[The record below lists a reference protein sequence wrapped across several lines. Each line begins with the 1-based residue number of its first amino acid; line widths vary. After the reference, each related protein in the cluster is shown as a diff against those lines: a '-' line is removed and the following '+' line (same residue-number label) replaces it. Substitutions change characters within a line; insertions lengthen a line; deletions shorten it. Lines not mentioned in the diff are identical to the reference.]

1 MKIVK
6 IPDYEYK
13 ERIAKAAKLAS
24 EMGLDVLVV
33 NSTESDFANVRYLSG
48 FWPLF
53 ERAGVAVAS
62 NGDAALMVGLES
74 KIFAADFGKIDKIFV
89 LMEYRESADP
99 SAPQLKPSTYRDVFK
114 AIGVTGEKIRIG
126 VAAWIDT
133 TLVMMD
139 GLKEAYPDAE
149 IVRADSIMVKL
160 RSIKSDNEIACMR
173 QGFKIVEHATRE
185 VIKALKPGVT
195 ECQMVGVA
203 QKAIYEMGAE
213 YEGLPMYVF
222 SEKSTSHAIS
232 RSRPDR
238 VIGANDI
245 VQLNLS
251 ARVDGYSPS
260 IGMPVCM
267 GTLTEERRRYIQF
280 CLDMHNWTKQQ
291 LKAGVLA
298 SDIAKGFYQRYVELG
313 YGENYVYGP
322 CHGTGMIEVEPPWM
336 ETSSDYRLEKN
347 MTFQVD
353 TFISAPGFGARWE
366 IGAAIT
372 EDGYEALC
380 NPVGEIIELGFDRR

>member
-1 MKIVK
+1 MEIVK

-53 ERAGVAVAS
+53 ERAGVAVAA

-74 KIFAADFGKIDKIFV
+74 KIFAADFGKIEKIFV

-99 SAPQLKPSTYRDVFK
+99 SAPELKPDTFRDVFK
-114 AIGVTGEKIRIG
+114 AIGVTGDKIKIG

-139 GLKEAYPDAE
+139 GIKAAYPDAQ
-149 IVRADSIMVKL
+149 IVRADTIMVKL
-160 RSIKSDNEIACMR
+160 RSIKSDNELACFR
-173 QGFKIVEHATRE
+173 SGFKMVEFATQE

-238 VIGANDI
+238 IIGANDI

-260 IGMPVCM
+260 VGMPVCM
-267 GTLTEERRRYIQF
+267 GKLTQDRRDYIQF
-280 CLDMHNWTKQQ
+280 CLDMHNWTKTQ

-298 SDIAKGFYQRYVELG
+298 SDIAKGFYKKYVDTG
-313 YGENYVYGP
+313 HQANYVYGP

-336 ETSSDYRLEKN
+336 ETTSNYPLEKN
-347 MTFQVD
+347 MAFQVD
-353 TFISAPGFGARWE
+353 TFVTAPGFGVRWE
-366 IGAAIT
+366 IGTAIT
-372 EDGYEALC
+372 EDGFESLC
-380 NPVGEIIELGFDRR
+380 NPVGKIYELGF

>member
-1 MKIVK
+1 MDIVK

-13 ERIAKAAKLAS
+13 ERIARAAQLTA

-48 FWPLF
+48 YWPVF
-53 ERAGVAVAS
+53 ERSGVAVAA
-62 NGDAALMVGLES
+62 NGSAALMVGLES
-74 KIFAADFGKIDKIFV
+74 KIFAADFGKLDNIFV
-89 LMEYRESADP
+89 LLEYRESADP
-99 SAPQLKPSTYRDVFK
+99 SYPEAKPDTYRDVFK
-114 AIGVTGEKIRIG
+114 ALGVTGDKIKIG

-133 TLVMMD
+133 TMVMMD
-139 GLKEAYPDAE
+139 GLKTAYPQAE
-149 IVRADSIMVKL
+149 IVKADSIMVKL
-160 RSIKSDNEIACMR
+160 RSVKSENELACMR
-173 QGFKIVEHATRE
+173 SGFKMVEYATQE

-195 ECQMVGVA
+195 ETQMVGVA

-238 VIGANDI
+238 VIGRNDI

-260 IGMPVCM
+260 MGMPICM
-267 GTLTEERRRYIQF
+267 GKLNDERRAYIQF
-280 CLDMHNWTKQQ
+280 CLDMHNWTKTQI
-291 LKAGVLA
+291 KAGVMA
-298 SDIAKGFYQRYVELG
+298 SQVAKDFYQQFIDTG
-313 YGENYVYGP
+313 HQANYVYGP

-347 MTFQVD
+347 MTFQID
-353 TFISAPGFGARWE
+353 TFVTAPGFGVRWE
-366 IGAAIT
+366 IGSAIT
-372 EDGYEALC
+372 EDGFESLC
-380 NPVGEIIELGFDRR
+380 SPVGKIYELGF

>member
-1 MKIVK
+1 MDFVK

-13 ERIAKAAKLAS
+13 ERIARAAKLAA

-53 ERAGVAVAS
+53 ERAGVAVAA
-62 NGDAALMVGLES
+62 NGNAALMVGLES
-74 KIFAADFGKIDKIFV
+74 RIFAADFGKIDKIFV

-99 SAPQLKPSTYRDVFK
+99 SAPELKPSTYRDVFK
-114 AIGVTGEKIRIG
+114 AIGVTGDKIKIG

-133 TLVMMD
+133 TMVMMD
-139 GLKEAYPDAE
+139 GLKEAYPKAE

-160 RSIKSDNEIACMR
+160 RSIKSNNEIACIKH
-173 QGFKIVEHATRE
+173 GFKMVEYATQE

-213 YEGLPMYVF
+213 YEGLPMYIF

-238 VIGANDI
+238 EIGANDI

-260 IGMPVCM
+260 LGMPVCM
-267 GTLTEERRRYIQF
+267 GRLTEERRQYMQF
-280 CLDMHNWTKQQ
+280 CLDMHNWTKAQ
-291 LKAGVLA
+291 LKAGALA
-298 SDIAKGFYQRYVELG
+298 SDISKGFYKQYVDTG
-313 YGENYVYGP
+313 HQENYVYGP

-336 ETSSDYRLEKN
+336 ETTSDYPLEKN

-353 TFISAPGFGARWE
+353 TFVTAPGFGVRWE
-366 IGAAIT
+366 IGTAIT
-372 EDGYEALC
+372 EDGYESLC
-380 NPVGEIIELGFDRR
+380 NPVGRIYELEF

>member
-1 MKIVK
+1 MQIVK

-13 ERIAKAAKLAS
+13 ERIAKAAKLAA

-53 ERAGVAVAS
+53 ERAGIAVAA

-99 SAPQLKPSTYRDVFK
+99 SAPELKPDTFRDVFK
-114 AIGVTGEKIRIG
+114 AIGVTGDKIRIG

-133 TLVMMD
+133 TMVMMD
-139 GLKEAYPDAE
+139 GLKAAYPGAE

-160 RSIKSDNEIACMR
+160 RSVKSDNEIACLR
-173 QGFKIVEHATRE
+173 SGFKMVEHATQE

-203 QKAIYEMGAE
+203 QRAIYEMGAE

-238 VIGANDI
+238 VIGAGDI

-260 IGMPVCM
+260 MGMPVCM
-267 GTLTEERRRYIQF
+267 GTLTPERRAYIQF
-280 CLDMHNWTKQQ
+280 CLDMHNWTKTQ
-291 LKAGVLA
+291 LRAGALA
-298 SDIAKGFYQRYVELG
+298 SDIAKGFHRQYVDTGHEA
-313 YGENYVYGP
+313 NYVYGP

-336 ETSSDYRLEKN
+336 ETTSDYPLRKN

-353 TFISAPGFGARWE
+353 TFITAPGFGARWE
-366 IGAAIT
+366 IGVAIT
-372 EDGYEALC
+372 DDGYESLC
-380 NPVGEIIELGFDRR
+380 SPVGKIYELGF

>member
-1 MKIVK
+1 MEIVK

-13 ERIAKAAKLAS
+13 ERIASAAKLAG

-48 FWPLF
+48 FWPVF
-53 ERAGVAVAS
+53 ERAGVAISA
-62 NGDAALMVGLES
+62 NGNAALMVGIES
-74 KIFAADFGKIDKIFV
+74 KIFAADFGKIENIFV

-99 SAPQLKPSTYRDVFK
+99 SAPEAKISTYRDVFK
-114 AIGVTGEKIRIG
+114 SLGVTGDKIKIG

-133 TLVMMD
+133 TMVMMD
-139 GLKEAYPDAE
+139 GIKANYPQAE

-160 RSIKSDNEIACMR
+160 RSIKSDNELACMR
-173 QGFKIVEHATRE
+173 SGFKMVEYATQE
-185 VIKALKPGVT
+185 VIKALRPGVT
-195 ECQMVGVA
+195 ETQMVGVA

-238 VIGANDI
+238 VIGRNDI

-260 IGMPVCM
+260 MGLPVCM
-267 GTLTEERRRYIQF
+267 GKLGDERRSYIQF
-280 CLDMHNWTKQQ
+280 CLDMHNWTKTQ
-291 LKAGVLA
+291 LKAGVMA
-298 SDIAKGFYQRYVELG
+298 SDIAKGFYKQYVDTG
-313 YGENYVYGP
+313 HVENYVYGP

-336 ETSSDYRLEKN
+336 ETSSAYPLQKN
-347 MTFQVD
+347 MTFQID
-353 TFISAPGFGARWE
+353 TFVTAPGFGVRWE

-372 EDGYEALC
+372 EDGFESLC
-380 NPVGEIIELGFDRR
+380 APVGKIYELGF

>member
-1 MKIVK
+1 MEIVK

-13 ERIAKAAKLAS
+13 ERIAKASKLVR

-33 NSTESDFANVRYLSG
+33 NSTESDFANVRYFSG

-53 ERAGVAVAS
+53 ERAGVAISA
-62 NGDAALMVGLES
+62 NGDCALMVGLES
-74 KIFAADFGKIDKIFV
+74 RIFAADFGKIEKIFV

-99 SAPQLKPSTYRDVFK
+99 SAPETKPSTFRDVFK
-114 AIGVTGEKIRIG
+114 AIGITGNKVKIG

-133 TLVMMD
+133 TLVMFD
-139 GLKEAYPDAE
+139 GLKDAYPDAE
-149 IVRADSIMVKL
+149 IIRADRIMVKM
-160 RSIKSDNEIACMR
+160 RSIKSDNEIACIR
-173 QGFKIVEHATRE
+173 SGFRMVEYATQE
-185 VIKALKPGVT
+185 VIRNIKPGVT

-213 YEGLPMYVF
+213 YEGLPMYIF

-238 VIGANDI
+238 IIGANDI

-260 IGMPVCM
+260 MGLPICM
-267 GTLTEERRRYIQF
+267 GKLTRERRDYIQF
-280 CLDMHNWTKQQ
+280 CLEMHNWTKEQI
-291 LKAGVLA
+291 KAGVLA
-298 SDIAKGFYQRYVELG
+298 SDISKGFYKQYVDTG
-313 YGENYVYGP
+313 HKDNYVYGP

-336 ETSSDYRLEKN
+336 ETNSDYPLEKN

-353 TFISAPGFGARWE
+353 TFITAPGFGVRWE
-366 IGAAIT
+366 IGIAVT
-372 EDGYEALC
+372 EDGYESLC
-380 NPVGEIIELGFDRR
+380 NPVGKIYELGF

>member
-1 MKIVK
+1 MDIVK

-13 ERIAKAAKLAS
+13 ERIAKAAKLAG

-48 FWPLF
+48 YWPVF
-53 ERAGVAVAS
+53 ERSGVAVAA
-62 NGDAALMVGLES
+62 NGNAALMVGLES
-74 KIFAADFGKIDKIFV
+74 KIFASDFGKLDKIFV
-89 LMEYRESADP
+89 LLEYRESADP
-99 SAPQLKPSTYRDVFK
+99 SYPEAKPDTYRDVFK
-114 AIGVTGEKIRIG
+114 SLGVTGDRVKIG

-139 GLKEAYPDAE
+139 GLKNAYPQAD
-149 IVRADSIMVKL
+149 IVRADAIMVKL
-160 RSIKSDNEIACMR
+160 RSVKSENELACMR
-173 QGFKIVEHATRE
+173 SGFKMVEYATQE
-185 VIKALKPGVT
+185 VIKALRPGVT
-195 ECQMVGVA
+195 ETQMVGVA

-238 VIGANDI
+238 IIGAADI

-260 IGMPVCM
+260 MGMPVCM
-267 GTLTEERRRYIQF
+267 GKLNDERRAYIQF
-280 CLDMHNWTKQQ
+280 CLDMHNWTKTQ
-291 LKAGVLA
+291 LKAGVMA
-298 SDIAKGFYQRYVELG
+298 SDIAKDFYKQFIDTGHEA
-313 YGENYVYGP
+313 NYVYGP

-336 ETSSDYRLEKN
+336 ETSSEYPLQKN
-347 MTFQVD
+347 MTFQID
-353 TFISAPGFGARWE
+353 TFVTAPGFGVRWE

-372 EDGYEALC
+372 DNGFDSLC
-380 NPVGEIIELGFDRR
+380 SPVGKIYELGF

>member
-1 MKIVK
+1 MEIVK

-13 ERIAKAAKLAS
+13 ETIAKAAKLTA
-24 EMGLDVLVV
+24 EIGLDVLVV

-48 FWPLF
+48 YWPLF
-53 ERAGVAVAS
+53 ERAGVAVAP
-62 NGDAALMVGLES
+62 NGKAALMEGLES
-74 KIFAADFGKIDKIFV
+74 KIFAADYGKLDNIFILV
-89 LMEYRESADP
+89 EYRESADP
-99 SAPQLKPSTYRDVFK
+99 SYPEAKPDTYRDVFK
-114 AIGVTGEKIRIG
+114 SLGVTGEKIRIG

-139 GLKEAYPDAE
+139 GLKNAYPQAE

-160 RSIKSDNEIACMR
+160 RSVKSDNELACMR
-173 QGFKIVEHATRE
+173 SGFKMVEYATQE

-195 ECQMVGVA
+195 ETQMVGVA

-238 VIGANDI
+238 VIGRNDI

-260 IGMPVCM
+260 MGMPVCM
-267 GTLTEERRRYIQF
+267 GKLDAERRAYIQF
-280 CLDMHNWTKQQ
+280 CLDMHNWTKTQ

-298 SDIAKGFYQRYVELG
+298 SAVAKDFLKRFIDTGHEA
-313 YGENYVYGP
+313 NYVYGP

-336 ETSSDYRLEKN
+336 ETSSDYLLQKN
-347 MTFQVD
+347 MTFQID
-353 TFISAPGFGARWE
+353 TFVTAPGFGVRWE

-372 EDGYEALC
+372 EDGFESLC
-380 NPVGEIIELGFDRR
+380 NPVGTIYELGF

>member
-1 MKIVK
+1 MEIVK

-13 ERIAKAAKLAS
+13 ERIAKTSNLVA
-24 EMGLDVLVV
+24 EMGLDVLVI

-48 FWPLF
+48 FWPVF
-53 ERAGVAVAS
+53 ERAGVAVAA
-62 NGDAALMVGLES
+62 NGDSALMVGIES

-99 SAPQLKPSTYRDVFK
+99 AAPEMKPSTYRDVFK
-114 AIGVTGEKIRIG
+114 SIGVTGDKIKIG

-133 TLVMMD
+133 TMVMMD
-139 GLKEAYPDAE
+139 GLKASYPVAE

-160 RSIKSDNEIACMR
+160 RSVKSDNEIACMR
-173 QGFKIVEHATRE
+173 HGFKIVEHATQE
-185 VIKALKPGVT
+185 VIKALKPGIRET
-195 ECQMVGVA
+195 QMVGVA
-203 QKAIYEMGAE
+203 QKAIYDMGAE

-238 VIGANDI
+238 AIGSNDI

-260 IGMPVCM
+260 IGMPLCM
-267 GTLTEERRRYIQF
+267 GKLTEERRSYIQF
-280 CLDMHNWTKQQ
+280 CLDMHNWTKTQ
-291 LKAGVLA
+291 LKAGVVA
-298 SDIAKGFYQRYVELG
+298 SDVAKGFYQKYVDTG
-313 YGENYVYGP
+313 HKDNYAYGP

-336 ETSSDYRLEKN
+336 ETTSNYLLEKN

-353 TFISAPGFGARWE
+353 TFVSAPQGFGARWE
-366 IGAAIT
+366 IGVLIT
-372 EDGYEALC
+372 EGGFESLC
-380 NPVGEIIELGFDRR
+380 SPVGKIYELGF

>member
-1 MKIVK
+1 MHIVK
-6 IPDYEYK
+6 IPDNEYK

-53 ERAGVAVAS
+53 ERAGVAVAA

-74 KIFAADFGKIDKIFV
+74 KIFAADFSKIDKIFV

-99 SAPQLKPSTYRDVFK
+99 SAPELKPDTYRDVFK
-114 AIGVTGEKIRIG
+114 AIGITGDKIRIG

-133 TLVMMD
+133 TMVMMD
-139 GLKEAYPDAE
+139 GLNAAYPKAE

-160 RSIKSDNEIACMR
+160 RSIKSNNEIACIKH
-173 QGFKIVEHATRE
+173 GFKMVEHATRE

-203 QKAIYEMGAE
+203 QKAIYEKGAE
-213 YEGLPMYVF
+213 YEGLPMYIF

-260 IGMPVCM
+260 LGMPVCM
-267 GTLTEERRRYIQF
+267 GKLTEDRRQYIQF
-280 CLDMHNWTKQQ
+280 CLDMHTWTKAQ

-298 SDIAKGFYQRYVELG
+298 SDIAKGFYNKYIETG
-313 YGENYVYGP
+313 HEANYVYGP

-336 ETSSDYRLEKN
+336 ETSSDYPLEKN

-353 TFISAPGFGARWE
+353 TFVTAPGFGVRWE
-366 IGAAIT
+366 IGTAIT
-372 EDGYEALC
+372 EDGYESLC
-380 NPVGEIIELGFDRR
+380 TPVGKIYELGF

>member
-1 MKIVK
+1 MEIVK

-13 ERIAKAAKLAS
+13 ERIAKASKLVR

-33 NSTESDFANVRYLSG
+33 NSTESDFANVRYFSG

-53 ERAGVAVAS
+53 ERAGVTISA
-62 NGDAALMVGLES
+62 NGDCALMVGLES
-74 KIFAADFGKIDKIFV
+74 RIFAADFGKIEKIFV

-99 SAPQLKPSTYRDVFK
+99 SAPETKPSTFRDVFK
-114 AIGVTGEKIRIG
+114 AIGITGNKVKIG

-133 TLVMMD
+133 TLVMFD
-139 GLKEAYPDAE
+139 GLKDAYPDAE
-149 IVRADSIMVKL
+149 IIRADKIMVKM
-160 RSIKSDNEIACMR
+160 RSIKSDNEIACIR
-173 QGFKIVEHATRE
+173 SGFRMVEYATQE
-185 VIKALKPGVT
+185 VIRNIKPGVT

-213 YEGLPMYVF
+213 YEGLPMYIF

-238 VIGANDI
+238 IIGANDI

-260 IGMPVCM
+260 MGLPICM
-267 GTLTEERRRYIQF
+267 GKLTRERRDYIQF
-280 CLDMHNWTKQQ
+280 CLEMHNWTKEQI
-291 LKAGVLA
+291 KAGVLA
-298 SDIAKGFYQRYVELG
+298 SDISKGFYKQYVDTG
-313 YGENYVYGP
+313 HKDNYVYGP

-336 ETSSDYRLEKN
+336 ETSSDYPLEKN

-353 TFISAPGFGARWE
+353 TFITAPGFGVRWE
-366 IGAAIT
+366 IGIAVT
-372 EDGYEALC
+372 ENGYESLC
-380 NPVGEIIELGFDRR
+380 NPVGKIYELGF

>member
-1 MKIVK
+1 MEIVK

-13 ERIAKAAKLAS
+13 ERIARAAQLTA

-48 FWPLF
+48 YWPVF
-53 ERAGVAVAS
+53 ERSGVAVAA
-62 NGDAALMVGLES
+62 NGEAALMVGLES
-74 KIFAADFGKIDKIFV
+74 KIFAADFGKLDNIFV
-89 LMEYRESADP
+89 LLEYRESADP
-99 SAPQLKPSTYRDVFK
+99 SYPEAKPDTYRDVFK
-114 AIGVTGEKIRIG
+114 ALGVTGEKIRIG

-133 TLVMMD
+133 TMVMMD
-139 GLKEAYPDAE
+139 GLKDAYPQAE
-149 IVRADSIMVKL
+149 IVQADSIMVKL
-160 RSIKSDNEIACMR
+160 RSVKSENELACMR
-173 QGFKIVEHATRE
+173 SGFKMVEYATQE

-195 ECQMVGVA
+195 ETQMVGVA

-238 VIGANDI
+238 VIGASDI

-260 IGMPVCM
+260 MGMPICM
-267 GTLTEERRRYIQF
+267 GKLNAERRAYIQF
-280 CLDMHNWTKQQ
+280 CLDMHNWTKTQ
-291 LKAGVLA
+291 LKAGVMA
-298 SDIAKGFYQRYVELG
+298 SQVAKDFYHKFIDTGHEA
-313 YGENYVYGP
+313 NYVYGP

-336 ETSSDYRLEKN
+336 ETSSDYQLQKN
-347 MTFQVD
+347 MTFQID
-353 TFISAPGFGARWE
+353 TFVTAPGFGVRWE

-372 EDGYEALC
+372 EDGFESLC
-380 NPVGEIIELGFDRR
+380 NPVGKIYELGF

>member
-1 MKIVK
+1 MQIVK
-6 IPDYEYK
+6 IPDHEYK
-13 ERIAKAAKLAS
+13 ERIAKAAKLAG

-48 FWPLF
+48 FWPVF
-53 ERAGVAVAS
+53 ERAGVAVAA
-62 NGDAALMVGLES
+62 NGNAALMVGIES
-74 KIFAADFGKIDKIFV
+74 KIFAADFGKIEDIFV

-99 SAPQLKPSTYRDVFK
+99 AAPEMKTSTYRDVFK
-114 AIGVTGEKIRIG
+114 SLGVTGDKLRIG

-133 TLVMMD
+133 TMVMMD
-139 GLKEAYPDAE
+139 GLKESYPEAE
-149 IVRADSIMVKL
+149 IVRSDSIMVKM
-160 RSIKSDNEIACMR
+160 RSIKSDNELACIKH
-173 QGFKIVEHATRE
+173 GFKMVEYATQE

-195 ECQMVGVA
+195 ETQMVGVA

-238 VIGANDI
+238 IIGANDI

-260 IGMPVCM
+260 VGMPVCM
-267 GTLTEERRRYIQF
+267 GTLTEERRSYIQF
-280 CLDMHNWTKQQ
+280 CLDMHNWTKTE
-291 LKAGVLA
+291 LKAGVKA
-298 SDIAKGFYQRYVELG
+298 SDIAKGFYQQYVDSGHE
-313 YGENYVYGP
+313 ENYVYGP

-336 ETSSDYRLEKN
+336 ETTSDYLLEKN
-347 MTFQVD
+347 MTFQID
-353 TFISAPGFGARWE
+353 TFVTAPGFGVRWE

-372 EDGYEALC
+372 DDGFESMC
-380 NPVGEIIELGFDRR
+380 NPVGKIYELGF

>member
-1 MKIVK
+1 MEIVK

-13 ERIAKAAKLAS
+13 ERIAKASKLVR

-33 NSTESDFANVRYLSG
+33 NSTESDFANVRYFSG

-53 ERAGVAVAS
+53 ERAGVAISA
-62 NGDAALMVGLES
+62 NGDCALMVGLES
-74 KIFAADFGKIDKIFV
+74 RIFAADFGKIEKIFV

-99 SAPQLKPSTYRDVFK
+99 SAPETKPSTFRDVFK
-114 AIGVTGEKIRIG
+114 AIGVTGNKVKIG

-133 TLVMMD
+133 TLVMFD
-139 GLKEAYPDAE
+139 GLKDAYPDAE
-149 IVRADSIMVKL
+149 IIRADRIMVKM
-160 RSIKSDNEIACMR
+160 RSIKSDNEIACIR
-173 QGFKIVEHATRE
+173 SGFRMVEYATQE
-185 VIKALKPGVT
+185 VIRNIKPGVT

-213 YEGLPMYVF
+213 YEGLPMYIF

-238 VIGANDI
+238 IIGANDI

-260 IGMPVCM
+260 MGLPICM
-267 GTLTEERRRYIQF
+267 GKLTRERRDYIQF
-280 CLDMHNWTKQQ
+280 CLEMHNWTKEQI
-291 LKAGVLA
+291 KAGVLA
-298 SDIAKGFYQRYVELG
+298 SDISKGFYKQYVDTG
-313 YGENYVYGP
+313 HKDNYVYGP

-336 ETSSDYRLEKN
+336 ETNSDYPLEKN

-353 TFISAPGFGARWE
+353 TFITAPGFGVRWE
-366 IGAAIT
+366 IGIAVT
-372 EDGYEALC
+372 EDGYESLC
-380 NPVGEIIELGFDRR
+380 NPVGKIYELSF

>member
-1 MKIVK
+1 MKTVR
-6 IPDYEYK
+6 IPDSEYK
-13 ERIAKAAKLAS
+13 ERIQRAAKLAA
-24 EMGLDVLVV
+24 EKGLDVLVV

-53 ERAGVAVAS
+53 ERAGVAVAA
-62 NGDAALMVGLES
+62 NGNAALMVGLES
-74 KIFAADFGKIDKIFV
+74 KIFAADFGKIDNIFV

-99 SAPQLKPSTYRDVFK
+99 SAPELKPDTYRDVFK
-114 AIGVTGEKIRIG
+114 SLGVSGEKIRIG

-133 TLVMMD
+133 TMVMMD
-139 GLKEAYPDAE
+139 GLIECYPQAE
-149 IVRADSIMVKL
+149 IVRADSIMVEM
-160 RSIKSDNEIACMR
+160 RSIKSENELACIR
-173 QGFKIVEHATRE
+173 HGFKMVEYATQE

-195 ECQMVGVA
+195 ETQMVGVA

-238 VIGANDI
+238 TIGSNDI

-267 GTLTEERRRYIQF
+267 GKLTEERRNYIDF
-280 CLDMHNWTKQQ
+280 CLGMHNWTKTQ

-298 SDIAKGFYQRYVELG
+298 SDIAKGFYKQYVDSG
-313 YGENYVYGP
+313 HAENYVYGP

-336 ETSSDYRLEKN
+336 ETTSEYPLEKN
-347 MTFQVD
+347 MTFQID
-353 TFISAPGFGARWE
+353 TFVTAPGFGVRWE

-372 EDGYEALC
+372 EDSYEPLC
-380 NPVGEIIELGFDRR
+380 NPIGKIYELGF